1 MILIARNNYTKN
13 TDILKSRSKPLS
25 KLVNDALGVNQKRNI
40 SDSLISL
47 LNEIREK
54 DTLQLT
60 STDRIA
66 AFFGIASGGVP
77 FVPGWF
83 AGILE
88 LSNSHDLAIEKK
100 KMVI

>member
-66 AFFGIASGGVP
+66 AFFGIVFRRRTIRTRMVRWYCSG
-77 FVPGWF
+77 
-83 AGILE
+83 I
-88 LSNSHDLAIEKK
+88 IE
-100 KMVI
+100 